1 MAHRTFWDEQRRNR
15 RDSLL
20 LAILVSLFLFGI
32 IYIFALMFAPDA
44 LIFVLPFSV
53 IIIVIYTWSS
63 YQYGDKVV
71 LASTHAR
78 PAEGPEFTY
87 LNNIAEGLAIA
98 AGVPPPKVYVI
109 DNPDINAFSTGKDP
123 QHASIAV
130 NTGAINQLNREELEG
145 VVAHEMSHVR
155 NRDVEFMTY
164 IAVLVGLVSILSHVI
179 LQWAWFAGVTGAS
192 QSRGRGRS
200 RDGGGGLQIV
210 ILVVGLL
217 LAILAPIATTLIE
230 LAVSRRREFLADA
243 GGAELT
249 RNPEG
254 LASALEKIKNLNQ
267 GRMKVDQAVSPLF
280 ISDPNKRGLDLF
292 ATHPPIDERIK
303 RLREM

>member
-1 MAHRTFWDEQRRNR
+1 MARRTFWDEQRRNR

-20 LAILVSLFLFGI
+20 LAILVSLFLFAI
-32 IYIFALMFAPDA
+32 IYAFALIFAPDA
-44 LIFVLPFSV
+44 LILVLPFSV

-63 YQYGDKVV
+63 YQYGDRVV

-87 LNNIAEGLAIA
+87 LNNITEGLAIA
-98 AGVPPPKVYVI
+98 AGIPPPKVYVI

-123 QHASIAV
+123 KHASIAV
-130 NTGAINQLNREELEG
+130 NTGAISQLNREELEG

-164 IAVLVGLVSILSHVI
+164 IVVLVGLVSILSHVI
-179 LQWAWFAGVTGAS
+179 LQWAWFAGAT
-192 QSRGRGRS
+192 QSRGRGRN
-200 RDGGGGLQIV
+200 RDSGGGIQIV
-210 ILVVGLL
+210 ILVVGLI

-230 LAVSRRREFLADA
+230 FAVSRRREFLADA

-254 LASALEKIKNLNQ
+254 LASALEKIKNINQ

-280 ISDPNKRGLDLF
+280 IADPNKSGLNNLF
-292 ATHPPIDERIK
+292 ATHPPLDERIK
-303 RLREM
+303 RLRAM